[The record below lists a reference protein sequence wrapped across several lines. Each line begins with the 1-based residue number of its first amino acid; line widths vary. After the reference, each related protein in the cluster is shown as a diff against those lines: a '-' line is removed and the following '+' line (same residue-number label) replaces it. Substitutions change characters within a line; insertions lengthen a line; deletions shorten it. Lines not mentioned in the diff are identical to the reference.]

1 MTRVLP
7 FVDLY
12 AQYETIKDEID
23 QAIASVIRRS
33 AFIRGEYV
41 ERFEE
46 EFAAAVDADHC
57 VSCANGTDA
66 LYIAMRA
73 LGIRPGDEVITTAHS
88 WISTAESIT
97 QAGGSVVFCDTDR
110 RTYTIDPLALEAKV
124 TSRTVGIIPVHLF
137 GQPADMEAIMAI
149 ADRHGLW
156 VLEDC
161 AQAHLAKYAG
171 RHVGTFGVAGTF
183 SFYPGKNLG
192 AMGDA
197 GAIVTRDAALARR
210 MAMFARHGGLT
221 KGEHECEGINS
232 RLDGIQAAILSVKLK
247 YLSEW
252 TLRRQVLAQRYDA
265 LLSNL
270 DSTGTP
276 YRAPGREHVHH
287 LYVIQHADRDALAA
301 HLRNNGVSTVVN
313 YRTALPF
320 LPAYQRLGHHPHEF
334 PRAYA
339 NQSRILSLP
348 LYPELNEADIERV
361 VDAIATFDAANVGV
375 SPERLPDAA

>member
-1 MTRVLP
+1 MTRFLP

-23 QAIASVIRRS
+23 EAIASVIRRS

-46 EFAAAVDADHC
+46 EFAEVFDARHC

-73 LGIRPGDEVITTAHS
+73 LGVEPGDEVITTAHS
-88 WISTAESIT
+88 WISTAETIT
-97 QAGGSVVFCDTDR
+97 QAGGSVVFCDTDE
-110 RTYTIDPLALEAKV
+110 RTYTIDPRDLEAKV
-124 TSRTVGIIPVHLF
+124 TPRTVGIIPVHLF
-137 GQPADMEAIMAI
+137 GQPADMEKIMAI

-161 AQAHLAKYAG
+161 SQAHLARYAG
-171 RHVGTFGVAGTF
+171 RQVGTFGVAGTF

-197 GAIVTRDAALARR
+197 GAIVTQDAGLARR
-210 MAMFARHGGLT
+210 MAMVARHGGLT

-232 RLDGIQAAILSVKLK
+232 RLDGMQAAILSIKLK
-247 YLSEW
+247 YLPEW
-252 TLRRQVLAQRYDA
+252 TTRRQMLAEHYDK
-265 LLSNL
+265 LLVKL
-270 DSTGTP
+270 DSTERP
-276 YRAPGREHVHH
+276 YRVPGREHVHH
-287 LYVIQHADRDALAA
+287 LYVIQHADRDGLAA
-301 HLRNNGVSTVVN
+301 HLREKGVSTVVN

-320 LPAYQRLGHHPHEF
+320 LPAYQRLRHRPGDF

-348 LYPELNEADIERV
+348 LYPELGEEDIERV
-361 VDAIATFDAANVGV
+361 VDAIASFDAEATQR
-375 SPERLPDAA
+375 SQERCHDAA